1 MESVKIFRL
10 VFGSL
15 SKAVQHRGWSS
26 PCAPGPCPPSCCTPK
41 AGRAR
46 AVLKR
51 GMSSRVSPGSGAPA
65 ARRDTGVAKGQTTQ
79 RCSAW
84 HRWESSASERGA
96 GAALSPEGVCD
107 RNLADFYL
115 SLFPWEK
122 NDLWKGRFKW
132 FCSQTHG
139 ALPGILQEPPFLW
152 KRTAER
158 VAAAPR
164 KLFWDWESLRA
175 GRGDSSTAI
184 LQVSEGFGKRAASTL
199 PYKLPCSGN
208 SCGRQA
214 GLIPS
219 TRGGAGGAGGAVL

>member
-1 MESVKIFRL
+1 MLQRL
-10 VFGSL
+10 GGTREWQRDKQPS
-15 SKAVQHRGWSS
+15 AAQ
-26 PCAPGPCPPSCCTPK
+26 PGT
-41 AGRAR
+41 AGRALPR
-46 AVLKR
+46 NAGPGLLCPQR
-51 GMSSRVSPGSGAPA
+51 GCV
-65 ARRDTGVAKGQTTQ
+65 T
-79 RCSAW
+79 
-84 HRWESSASERGA
+84 
-96 GAALSPEGVCD
+96 

-115 SLFPWEK
+115 SLFPREK

-139 ALPGILQEPPFLW
+139 ALPGILREPPFLW

-175 GRGDSSTAI
+175 GWGDSSTAI
-184 LQVSEGFGKRAASTL
+184 LQVSEGFGKTAASTL

-214 GLIPS
+214 GLTPS